1 MMTAPASGAIEAKMA
16 DEETVEQQEQQTPAA
31 EQGAKKSLIGR
42 LLPWIILGAVVVSC
56 AGAGF
61 GLGRLF
67 AGSRAPEAPA
77 SPTKP
82 EQSGSMENLGAGSDS
97 ANDAQKSWYY
107 DLDPVVANL
116 NEPSVTRYVRAT
128 FTLEISSEIDKKK
141 GAAFL
146 NEKKPIL
153 INWLT
158 VYLSSLRLDD
168 IRGDKNL
175 KTIQSHVCEAFN
187 EKLFPDSKP
196 QIKQVLIK
204 EFPVQ

>member
-1 MMTAPASGAIEAKMA
+1 MAEEEKTEQEKKEDSPAE
-16 DEETVEQQEQQTPAA
+16 PAA
-31 EQGAKKSLIGR
+31 RKSLVGR
-42 LLPWIILGAVVVSC
+42 LLPWVILGVVVVSF

-67 AGSRAPEAPA
+67 GGSRAPTEPEAPA
-77 SPTKP
+77 KHDESASAPAEKSLAP
-82 EQSGSMENLGAGSDS
+82 EQGSENGAPK
-97 ANDAQKSWYY
+97 NWYY

-128 FTLEISSEIDKKK
+128 FTLEVSSEIDKTK
-141 GAAFL
+141 GTEFL
-146 NEKKPIL
+146 NEKKPVL

-158 VYLSSLRLDD
+158 VFLSSLRLED

-175 KTIQSHVCEAFN
+175 KSIQSRVCEAFN

>member
-1 MMTAPASGAIEAKMA
+1 MA
-16 DEETVEQQEQQTPAA
+16 DENQTKEQPKEKDSQA
-31 EQGAKKSLIGR
+31 ESGPKKSLIGR
-42 LLPWIILGAVVVSC
+42 LLPWLVLTTVVVSC

-67 AGSRAPEAPA
+67 GGSRSAGEVP
-77 SPTKP
+77 SKP
-82 EQSGSMENLGAGSDS
+82 ESKEQPKAEDLAAAEAAAEGPAK
-97 ANDAQKSWYY
+97 AWYY

-128 FTLEISSEIDKKK
+128 FTLEVSAEVDKEK
-141 GAAFL
+141 GTAFL
-146 NEKKPIL
+146 NERKPIL

-175 KTIQSHVCEAFN
+175 KSIQSQVCAAFN

-196 QIKQVLIK
+196 QINQVLIK

>member
-1 MMTAPASGAIEAKMA
+1 MEVKMA
-16 DEETVEQQEQQTPAA
+16 VEEKTEQAKQEDAPA
-31 EQGAKKSLIGR
+31 EQGAKKPLISR
-42 LLPWIILGAVVVSC
+42 LLPWVILGAVVVCC

-67 AGSRAPEAPA
+67 AGGSDAPAAPESPAKHDESASAPA
-77 SPTKP
+77 EKNLAPDH
-82 EQSGSMENLGAGSDS
+82 GSETGPPKN
-97 ANDAQKSWYY
+97 WYY

-128 FTLEISSEIDKKK
+128 FTLEISSEIDKTK
-141 GAAFL
+141 GTEFL
-146 NEKKPIL
+146 NEKKPVL

-158 VYLSSLRLDD
+158 VYLSSLRLED

-175 KTIQSHVCEAFN
+175 KSIQSRVCEAFN

-204 EFPVQ
+204 EFPIQ

>member
-1 MMTAPASGAIEAKMA
+1 MA
-16 DEETVEQQEQQTPAA
+16 DENETTEQQELQEQQEQQ
-31 EQGAKKSLIGR
+31 EQQDQQTDSKEEQRTGKSVIGR
-42 LLPWIILGAVVVSC
+42 VLPWLILAVVVFSC

-67 AGSRAPEAPA
+67 AGSQEKKPVTSEPSA
-77 SPTKP
+77 SAEVDELTVDD
-82 EQSGSMENLGAGSDS
+82 ESAEGS
-97 ANDAQKSWYY
+97 KKTWYY
-107 DLDPVVANL
+107 DVDPVVANL

-128 FTLEISSEIDKKK
+128 FTLEMSAEVDQKK
-141 GAAFL
+141 GTAFL
-146 NEKKPIL
+146 DEKKPVL

-158 VYLSSLRLDD
+158 VYLSSLSLDD

-175 KTIQSHVCEAFN
+175 KSIQSRVREAFN
-187 EKLFPDSKP
+187 EILFPDSKP

>member
-1 MMTAPASGAIEAKMA
+1 MA
-16 DEETVEQQEQQTPAA
+16 DVDDKGQPRGQKGPKA
-31 EQGAKKSLIGR
+31 EGGKRSFVGR
-42 LLPWIILGAVVVSC
+42 LLPWIVMVVVVAVC
-56 AGAGF
+56 AGAGL

-67 AGSRAPEAPA
+67 AGPRQPEPA
-77 SPTKP
+77 EP
-82 EQSGSMENLGAGSDS
+82 GSARDESAGATDLETTDDSIEDSENV
-97 ANDAQKSWYY
+97 WYY

-128 FTLEISSEIDKKK
+128 LTLQISSDLEKKK
-141 GAAFL
+141 GTAIL
-146 NEKKPIL
+146 DEKKPIL

-158 VYLSSLRLDD
+158 VYLSSLSLED

-175 KTIQSHVCEAFN
+175 KSIQSHVREAFN
-187 EKLFPDSKP
+187 EKLFPDSRP

>member
-1 MMTAPASGAIEAKMA
+1 MA
-16 DEETVEQQEQQTPAA
+16 DENETKEQSKEKDSQA
-31 EQGAKKSLIGR
+31 ESSPGKSLAGR
-42 LLPWIILGAVVVSC
+42 LLPWIVLTVVVLSC

-67 AGSRAPEAPA
+67 GGPRTAEAPQPKPEPKEQPQAKHTAAAETAPEGPA
-77 SPTKP
+77 K
-82 EQSGSMENLGAGSDS
+82 A
-97 ANDAQKSWYY
+97 WYY

-128 FTLEISSEIDKKK
+128 FTLEVSAEMEKEK
-141 GAAFL
+141 GTAFL
-146 NEKKPIL
+146 NERKPVL

-175 KTIQSHVCEAFN
+175 KSIQSQVCAAFN

-196 QIKQVLIK
+196 QINQVLIK

>member
-1 MMTAPASGAIEAKMA
+1 MA
-16 DEETVEQQEQQTPAA
+16 DEETVERQEQ
-31 EQGAKKSLIGR
+31 EQETRPVERGAKKSLMGR
-42 LLPWIILGAVVVSC
+42 LLPWVMLGVGVVSC
-56 AGAGF
+56 AGVGF

-67 AGSRAPEAPA
+67 AGSRTPETPE

-82 EQSGSMENLGAGSDS
+82 QESGSTDDLAADDDS
-97 ANDAQKSWYY
+97 PNDAQDSWYY

-128 FTLEISSEIDKKK
+128 FTLKISSEIDKKK

-175 KTIQSHVCEAFN
+175 KTIQSRVCEAFN

>member
-1 MMTAPASGAIEAKMA
+1 MA
-16 DEETVEQQEQQTPAA
+16 DEEQIEQEKQDDSPAG
-31 EQGAKKSLIGR
+31 QNVRKSLIGR
-42 LLPWIILGAVVVSC
+42 LLPWIILGAVVVCS

-67 AGSRAPEAPA
+67 AGSGAPVAPE
-77 SPTKP
+77 SPVKP
-82 EQSGSMENLGAGSDS
+82 EESTPAHNLAPESGTAD
-97 ANDAQKSWYY
+97 DAQKSWYY

-128 FTLEISSEIDKKK
+128 LTFEVSSEIDKKK
-141 GAAFL
+141 GTDFF

-158 VYLSSLRLDD
+158 VYLSSLRLED

-175 KTIQSHVCEAFN
+175 KSIQSRVCEAFN

-196 QIKQVLIK
+196 KIKQVLIK

>member
-1 MMTAPASGAIEAKMA
+1 MA
-16 DEETVEQQEQQTPAA
+16 EENETTEQQEEA
-31 EQGAKKSLIGR
+31 ESKAESSPKKSLIGR
-42 LLPWIILGAVVVSC
+42 LSPWLVLGGVVLFC

-67 AGSRAPEAPA
+67 AGSRTAGAAQPKPGTTPQPQTDDLAADDA
-77 SPTKP
+77 SA
-82 EQSGSMENLGAGSDS
+82 QDS
-97 ANDAQKSWYY
+97 QKTWYY

-128 FTLEISSEIDKKK
+128 FTLEISAEVDKKK
-141 GAAFL
+141 GTAFL
-146 NEKKPIL
+146 DEKKPVL

-175 KTIQSHVCEAFN
+175 KSIQSQVREAFN
-187 EKLFPDSKP
+187 ERLFPDSKP

>member
-1 MMTAPASGAIEAKMA
+1 MA
-16 DEETVEQQEQQTPAA
+16 DENETTEQQEESDSVVELNP
-31 EQGAKKSLIGR
+31 GKSVFGR
-42 LLPWIILGAVVVSC
+42 LLPWIVLGGVVLFC

-67 AGSRAPEAPA
+67 AGSRAAEALPQEPQQTDELA
-77 SPTKP
+77 A
-82 EQSGSMENLGAGSDS
+82 EEAADGSG
-97 ANDAQKSWYY
+97 KTWYY

-128 FTLEISSEIDKKK
+128 FTLELSAEMDKKK
-141 GAAFL
+141 GTAFL
-146 NEKKPIL
+146 DEKKPVL

-175 KTIQSHVCEAFN
+175 KSIQSHVCEAFN

>member
-1 MMTAPASGAIEAKMA
+1 MA
-16 DEETVEQQEQQTPAA
+16 DENEITEQQEESDSVVELNP
-31 EQGAKKSLIGR
+31 GKSMFGR
-42 LLPWIILGAVVVSC
+42 LLPWVVLGGVVLFC

-67 AGSRAPEAPA
+67 AGSRAAAEALPKEQQQAGELAADDA
-77 SPTKP
+77 SADD
-82 EQSGSMENLGAGSDS
+82 AG
-97 ANDAQKSWYY
+97 KTWYY

-128 FTLEISSEIDKKK
+128 FTLELSNEMDKKK
-141 GAAFL
+141 GTAFL
-146 NEKKPIL
+146 DEKKPIL

-175 KTIQSHVCEAFN
+175 KSIQSHVCEAFN

>member
-1 MMTAPASGAIEAKMA
+1 MA
-16 DEETVEQQEQQTPAA
+16 VEETVEQEKKEGSPA
-31 EQGAKKSLIGR
+31 EQSAKKPLIGR
-42 LLPWIILGAVVVSC
+42 LLPWVIMGVVVVSC

-67 AGSRAPEAPA
+67 GGSHTPAAPESPA
-77 SPTKP
+77 KHDEP
-82 EQSGSMENLGAGSDS
+82 GSAENLAPDNNATSE
-97 ANDAQKSWYY
+97 APKSWYY

-128 FTLEISSEIDKKK
+128 FTLEVNPEIDKTK
-141 GAAFL
+141 GTEFL
-146 NEKKPIL
+146 NERKPVL

-158 VYLSSLRLDD
+158 VYLSSLRLED
-168 IRGDKNL
+168 IRGDRNL
-175 KTIQSHVCEAFN
+175 KSIQSRVCEAFN

>member
-1 MMTAPASGAIEAKMA
+1 MAEEEKTEQENKEEAPA
-16 DEETVEQQEQQTPAA
+16 EQS
-31 EQGAKKSLIGR
+31 AKKSLIGR
-42 LLPWIILGAVVVSC
+42 FLPWVVLGAVVVCC

-67 AGSRAPEAPA
+67 AGSRASSASESAAKPDESAPTPPAKNLA
-77 SPTKP
+77 SDR
-82 EQSGSMENLGAGSDS
+82 GSESDS
-97 ANDAQKSWYY
+97 QKSWYY

-128 FTLEISSEIDKKK
+128 FTLEMGSEIDKTK
-141 GAAFL
+141 GTAFL

-158 VYLSSLRLDD
+158 VYLSSLRLED

-175 KTIQSHVCEAFN
+175 KSIQSHVCEAFN

-204 EFPVQ
+204 EFPIQ

>member
-1 MMTAPASGAIEAKMA
+1 MA
-16 DEETVEQQEQQTPAA
+16 DENETTEQQEEQTDSKA
-31 EQGAKKSLIGR
+31 EQSTRKSLIGR
-42 LLPWIILGAVVVSC
+42 LLPGLVLAAVALSC

-67 AGSRAPEAPA
+67 AGSAEKEAAKSAPGASAEADDLTA
-77 SPTKP
+77 DD
-82 EQSGSMENLGAGSDS
+82 ES
-97 ANDAQKSWYY
+97 AEDPKKSWYY

-128 FTLEISSEIDKKK
+128 FTLEMSTEVDKKK

-146 NEKKPIL
+146 DEKKPIL

-158 VYLSSLRLDD
+158 VYLSSLSLDD

-175 KTIQSHVCEAFN
+175 KSIQSRVREAFN
-187 EKLFPDSKP
+187 EILFPDSKP
-196 QIKQVLIK
+196 QIKQLLIK

>member
-1 MMTAPASGAIEAKMA
+1 MA
-16 DEETVEQQEQQTPAA
+16 DENETTEQQQEQQEEQADSKA
-31 EQGAKKSLIGR
+31 EQSTMKSLIGR
-42 LLPWIILGAVVVSC
+42 LLPWGILAVVVLSC

-67 AGSRAPEAPA
+67 AGSQAKEAVKSEPGESPEADDL
-77 SPTKP
+77 TVDD
-82 EQSGSMENLGAGSDS
+82 ES
-97 ANDAQKSWYY
+97 AEGPQKSWYY

-128 FTLEISSEIDKKK
+128 FTLEMSSEVDSKK

-146 NEKKPIL
+146 DEKKPIL

-158 VYLSSLRLDD
+158 VYLSSLSLDD

-175 KTIQSHVCEAFN
+175 KSIQSRVREAFN

-196 QIKQVLIK
+196 QI
-204 EFPVQ
+204 

>member
-1 MMTAPASGAIEAKMA
+1 MA
-16 DEETVEQQEQQTPAA
+16 DEKETKEQQKETGSQA
-31 EQGAKKSLIGR
+31 EPSPRKSLIGR
-42 LLPWIILGAVVVSC
+42 LLPWIILAAVVLSC

-61 GLGRLF
+61 GLGRLL
-67 AGSRAPEAPA
+67 AGSRTAGAVQP
-77 SPTKP
+77 KP
-82 EQSGSMENLGAGSDS
+82 EPKEQPKAENLAV
-97 ANDAQKSWYY
+97 ADAAAEGPAKSWYY

-128 FTLEISSEIDKKK
+128 FTLEVSAEVDKEK
-141 GAAFL
+141 GTAFL
-146 NEKKPIL
+146 NERKPIL

-175 KTIQSHVCEAFN
+175 KSIQSQVCQAFN

-196 QIKQVLIK
+196 QINQVLIK

>member
-1 MMTAPASGAIEAKMA
+1 MA
-16 DEETVEQQEQQTPAA
+16 DEEKVEQEKQESPPA
-31 EQGAKKSLIGR
+31 EQAAKKSLIGR
-42 LLPWIILGAVVVSC
+42 LLPWVILGAVVVSC

-67 AGSRAPEAPA
+67 AGSSTPAASESPAKSEKSKSAESLAPE
-77 SPTKP
+77 K
-82 EQSGSMENLGAGSDS
+82 GA
-97 ANDAQKSWYY
+97 ANEPPKSWYY

-116 NEPSVTRYVRAT
+116 NEPSITRYVRAAL
-128 FTLEISSEIDKKK
+128 TLEISPEIDKTK
-141 GAAFL
+141 GTEFL
-146 NEKKPIL
+146 NEKKPVL

-158 VYLSSLRLDD
+158 VYLSSLRLED

-175 KTIQSHVCEAFN
+175 KSIQSRVCEAFN